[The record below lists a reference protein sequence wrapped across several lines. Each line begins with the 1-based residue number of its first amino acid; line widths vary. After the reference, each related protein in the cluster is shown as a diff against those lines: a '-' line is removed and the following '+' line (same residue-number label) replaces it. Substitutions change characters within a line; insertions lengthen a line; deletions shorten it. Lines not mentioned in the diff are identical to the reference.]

1 MEDQLKFDKSTFV
14 CYKTTKINE
23 EYLLGETLGQG
34 AFGTVR
40 KAVHKVTGQERAIK
54 ILKKRQ
60 QDERKLFLEV
70 NILSKLT
77 HPNIMEIYEFF
88 EDKANFYIVSEL
100 CKGGELFDKI
110 TEKGCFKEAEA
121 CPIMLQLVSA
131 ICYSH
136 SNNIVHRDLKPENI
150 MLENINENNLIIKLI
165 DWGGARYFSKN
176 KKMSTIKGTPYY
188 IAPEV
193 IKEVYDEKCDIW
205 SLGVIFYVLLCGYPP
220 FNGDTDIEIMQNVQR
235 GKFVFPEE
243 EWGVISNEA
252 KDLIKKMLTYEP
264 SKRISAKQVL
274 LHPWFSHYEEKIK
287 QDKQVARSAFEN
299 MKRFKR
305 NKKFEH
311 ATIGFIINQLVSK
324 EDRADL
330 LKQFLQWDKNK
341 DGVLNKEEI
350 IESYRNVYGTID
362 PDIVENMI
370 KSIDLDGNGVIDYN
384 EFLACSINKDKI
396 LRNDNLKI
404 CFDEFDTDKSG
415 KISVNEISSIF
426 KQGNNENN
434 GDMEAFKNMVKN
446 ADENGDGEISFEEFQ
461 DIMNKFFM

>member
-40 KAVHKVTGQERAIK
+40 KAVHKVTNQERAIK

-70 NILSKLT
+70 NILSKLA
-77 HPNIMEIYEFF
+77 HPNIMEIYEFY

-110 TEKGCFKEAEA
+110 TEKGSFKEAEA

-150 MLENINENNLIIKLI
+150 MLDIVRDDNPMIKLI
-165 DWGGARYFSKN
+165 DWG
-176 KKMSTIKGTPYY
+176 STIKGTPYY

-220 FNGDTDIEIMQNVQR
+220 FNGDTDVEIMQNVQK

-243 EWGVISNEA
+243 EWGVISKEA
-252 KDLIKKMLTYEP
+252 KDLISKMLTYEP

-274 LHPWFSHYEEKIK
+274 LHPWFSHYEEKMK
-287 QDKQVARSAFEN
+287 EDKKVARSAFEN

-330 LKQFLQWDKNK
+330 LKQFLFWDKNK

-362 PDIVENMI
+362 EDIVENMI

-384 EFLACSINKDKI
+384 EFLNCTMNRNKI
-396 LRNDNLKI
+396 LSKKNLEYAFNA
-404 CFDEFDTDKSG
+404 FDKDGNGS
-415 KISVNEISSIF
+415 ISIDEIMSIF
-426 KQGNNENN
+426 KKTSNNVDKKVFEKMMK
-434 GDMEAFKNMVKN
+434 D
-446 ADENGDGEISFEEFQ
+446 ADSNGDGAIEFEEFNE
-461 DIMNKFFM
+461 IMQKFFE

>member
-1 MEDQLKFDKSTFV
+1 MEDQLKLDKSTFV

-23 EYLLGETLGQG
+23 EYLFGETLGQG

-40 KAVHKVTGQERAIK
+40 KAIHKVTGQERAVK

-60 QDERKLFLEV
+60 QDERQFFLEV
-70 NILSKLT
+70 NILSKLA

-110 TEKGCFKEAEA
+110 TEKGSFKEAEA

-136 SNNIVHRDLKPENI
+136 SNKIVHRDLKPENI
-150 MLENINENNLIIKLI
+150 MLENTSETSPIIKLI

-193 IKEVYDEKCDIW
+193 IREVYDEKCDIW
-205 SLGVIFYVLLCGYPP
+205 SLGVILYVLLCGYPP
-220 FNGDTDIEIMQNVQR
+220 FNGDTDVEIMQNVQK
-235 GKFVFPEE
+235 GKFCFPKE
-243 EWGVISNEA
+243 EWDIMSNEV
-252 KDLIKKMLTYEP
+252 KDLITKMLTYEP
-264 SKRISAKQVL
+264 SKRISAKKIL
-274 LHPWFSHYEEKIK
+274 EHPWFSQYEEKIK
-287 QDKQVARSAFEN
+287 QDINVAKSALEN

-330 LKQFLQWDKNK
+330 LKQFLIWDKNR

-350 IESYRNVYGTID
+350 VESYKTVYGSID
-362 PDIVENMI
+362 EDVVENII
-370 KSIDLDGNGVIDYN
+370 KSIDLDGNGVVDYN
-384 EFLACSINKDKI
+384 EFLNCTMNRDKI
-396 LRNDNLKI
+396 LSKKNLQYAFNA
-404 CFDEFDTDKSG
+404 FDKDGNGS
-415 KISVNEISSIF
+415 ISIDEIMSIF
-426 KQGNNENN
+426 KKTSNNVDKKVFEKMMK
-434 GDMEAFKNMVKN
+434 D
-446 ADENGDGEISFEEFQ
+446 ADGNGDGAIEFEEFNS
-461 DIMNKFFM
+461 IMEKFFE

>member
-1 MEDQLKFDKSTFV
+1 MEDKLKIDKSTFIG
-14 CYKTTKINE
+14 YKTTKINE

-40 KAVHKVTGQERAIK
+40 KAVHKLTGQERAIK

-70 NILSKLT
+70 SILSKLT
-77 HPNIMEIYEFF
+77 HPNIMEIYEFY

-110 TEKGCFKEAEA
+110 TEKGSFKESEA

-136 SNNIVHRDLKPENI
+136 ANNIVHRDLKPENI
-150 MLENINENNLIIKLI
+150 MLDSTKNSNPIIKLI

-220 FNGDTDIEIMQNVQR
+220 FNGDTDIEIIQNVQK

-243 EWGVISNEA
+243 EWGVISPEC

-264 SKRISAKQVL
+264 AKRIGAKEVL
-274 LHPWFSHYEEKIK
+274 LHPWFSQYEKKVK
-287 QDKQVARSAFEN
+287 QDKTVALSAFEN

-330 LKQFLQWDKNK
+330 LKQFLVWDKNK

-362 PDIVENMI
+362 PDIVENII
-370 KSIDLDGNGVIDYN
+370 KSIDLDGNGVIDYH
-384 EFLACSINKDKI
+384 EFLNCTMNREKI
-396 LRNDNLKI
+396 LSKKNLQLAFRA
-404 CFDEFDTDKSG
+404 FDKDGNGS
-415 KISVNEISSIF
+415 ISIDEIMSIF
-426 KQGNNENN
+426 RKTSNNVDKKVFEKMMK
-434 GDMEAFKNMVKN
+434 D
-446 ADENGDGEISFEEFQ
+446 ADSNGDGAIEFEEFNS
-461 DIMNKFFM
+461 IMEKFFD

>member
-40 KAVHKVTGQERAIK
+40 KAIHKVTNQERAIK

-70 NILSKLT
+70 NILSKLA
-77 HPNIMEIYEFF
+77 HPNIMEIYEFY

-110 TEKGCFKEAEA
+110 TEKGSFKEAEA

-150 MLENINENNLIIKLI
+150 MLENTDESNPHIKLI

-220 FNGDTDIEIMQNVQR
+220 FNGDTDVEIMQNVQR

-243 EWGVISNEA
+243 EWGVISKEA
-252 KDLIKKMLTYEP
+252 KDLIKKMLAYDP
-264 SKRISAKQVL
+264 AKRISAKQVL
-274 LHPWFSHYEEKIK
+274 LHPWFSHYEEKMK
-287 QDKQVARSAFEN
+287 EDKNVARSAFEN

-330 LKQFLQWDKNK
+330 LKQFLFWDKNK

-350 IESYRNVYGTID
+350 IESYKNVYGSID
-362 PDIVENMI
+362 EDIVENMI
-370 KSIDLDGNGVIDYN
+370 KSIDLDGNGVVDYN
-384 EFLACSINKDKI
+384 EFLNCTMNRDKI
-396 LRNDNLKI
+396 LSKKNLEYAFKA
-404 CFDEFDTDKSG
+404 FDKDGNGS
-415 KISVNEISSIF
+415 ISIDEIMSIF
-426 KQGNNENN
+426 KKTSNNVDKKVFEKMMK
-434 GDMEAFKNMVKN
+434 D
-446 ADENGDGEISFEEFQ
+446 ADNDGDGAIEFEEFNS
-461 DIMNKFFM
+461 IMEKFFQ

>member
-23 EYLLGETLGQG
+23 EYLFGETLGQG

-40 KAVHKVTGQERAIK
+40 KAVHKLTQQERAVK

-70 NILSKLT
+70 NILSKLA
-77 HPNIMEIYEFF
+77 HPNIMEIYEFY
-88 EDKANFYIVSEL
+88 EDKANFYIVSEF

-110 TEKGCFKEAEA
+110 TEKGSFKEAEA

-136 SNNIVHRDLKPENI
+136 MNNIVHRDLKPENI
-150 MLENINENNLIIKLI
+150 MLENSNEETPLIKLI

-205 SLGVIFYVLLCGYPP
+205 SLGVILYVLLCGYPP
-220 FNGDTDIEIMQNVQR
+220 FNGDTDVEIMQNVQR
-235 GKFVFPEE
+235 GKFVFPKE
-243 EWGVISNEA
+243 EWDVMSYEV
-252 KDLIKKMLTYEP
+252 KDLITKMLTYEP
-264 SKRISAKQVL
+264 SKRISAKKIL
-274 LHPWFSHYEEKIK
+274 EHPWFSQYEEKIK
-287 QDKQVARSAFEN
+287 QNKKVAKSAFEN
-299 MKRFKR
+299 MKKYKR
-305 NKKFEH
+305 NKKFEQ
-311 ATIGFIINQLVSK
+311 ATIGFIINQLISK

-330 LKQFLQWDKNK
+330 LKQFLIWDKNK

-350 IESYRNVYGTID
+350 IEGYKNVYGTID
-362 PDIVENMI
+362 QDVVENII
-370 KSIDLDGNGVIDYN
+370 KSIDMDGNGVIDYN
-384 EFLACSINKDKI
+384 EFLNCTMNRNKI
-396 LRNDNLKI
+396 LSKKNLEYAFKA
-404 CFDEFDTDKSG
+404 FDKDGNGS
-415 KISVNEISSIF
+415 ISIDEIMSIF
-426 KQGNNENN
+426 KKTSNNVDKKVFEKMMK
-434 GDMEAFKNMVKN
+434 D
-446 ADENGDGEISFEEFQ
+446 ADSNGDGAIEFEEFSS
-461 DIMNKFFM
+461 IMEKFFQ

>member
-1 MEDQLKFDKSTFV
+1 MVDELKFDKSTFV
-14 CYKTTKINE
+14 CYKTSKIND

-40 KAVHKVTGQERAIK
+40 KAVHKITNQERAIK

-70 NILSKLT
+70 NILSKLA
-77 HPNIMEIYEFF
+77 HPNIMEIYEFY

-110 TEKGCFKEAEA
+110 TEKGYFKEAEA

-150 MLENINENNLIIKLI
+150 MLDIVKESSPIIKLI

-193 IKEVYDEKCDIW
+193 IKEVYAEKCDIW

-220 FNGDTDIEIMQNVQR
+220 FNGDTDIEIMQNVQK
-235 GKFVFPEE
+235 GKFQFPVE
-243 EWGVISNEA
+243 EWGVISKEA
-252 KDLIKKMLTYEP
+252 KDLITKMLTYEP
-264 SKRISAKQVL
+264 SKRISAKEVL

-287 QDKQVARSAFEN
+287 QDKLVA
-299 MKRFKR
+299 KR
-305 NKKFEH
+305 
-311 ATIGFIINQLVSK
+311 LSK
-324 EDRADL
+324 
-330 LKQFLQWDKNK
+330 
-341 DGVLNKEEI
+341 I
-350 IESYRNVYGTID
+350 
-362 PDIVENMI
+362 
-370 KSIDLDGNGVIDYN
+370 
-384 EFLACSINKDKI
+384 
-396 LRNDNLKI
+396 
-404 CFDEFDTDKSG
+404 
-415 KISVNEISSIF
+415 
-426 KQGNNENN
+426 
-434 GDMEAFKNMVKN
+434 
-446 ADENGDGEISFEEFQ
+446 
-461 DIMNKFFM
+461 

>member
-77 HPNIMEIYEFF
+77 HPNIMEIYEFY

-110 TEKGCFKEAEA
+110 TEKGFFKEAEA

-205 SLGVIFYVLLCGYPP
+205 SLGVIFYVLL
-220 FNGDTDIEIMQNVQR
+220 F
-235 GKFVFPEE
+235 
-243 EWGVISNEA
+243 
-252 KDLIKKMLTYEP
+252 TYEP

-341 DGVLNKEEI
+341 DGVLNKDEI

-370 KSIDLDGNGVIDYN
+370 KSIDLDGNGVIDYH
-384 EFLACSINKDKI
+384 EFLNCTMNRNKI
-396 LRNDNLKI
+396 LSKKNLEYAFKA
-404 CFDEFDTDKSG
+404 FDKDGNGS
-415 KISVNEISSIF
+415 ISIDEIMSIF
-426 KQGNNENN
+426 KKTSNNVDKKVFEKMMK
-434 GDMEAFKNMVKN
+434 DV
-446 ADENGDGEISFEEFQ
+446 DSNGDGAIEFEEFNS
-461 DIMNKFFM
+461 IMEKFFQ

>member
-1 MEDQLKFDKSTFV
+1 MVEELKFDKSTFIF
-14 CYKTTKINE
+14 YKKTKINE

-40 KAVHKVTGQERAIK
+40 KAIHKVTKQERAIK

-77 HPNIMEIYEFF
+77 HPNIMEIYEFY

-136 SNNIVHRDLKPENI
+136 SNKVVHRDLKPENI
-150 MLENINENNLIIKLI
+150 MLDNIEGTNPIIKLI
-165 DWGGARYFSKN
+165 DWGGARYFSK

-205 SLGVIFYVLLCGYPP
+205 SIGVIFYVLLCGYPP
-220 FNGDTDIEIMQNVQR
+220 FNGDTDVEIMQNVQR
-235 GKFVFPEE
+235 GKFCFPEE
-243 EWGVISNEA
+243 EWGIISNEA
-252 KDLIKKMLTYEP
+252 KDLISKMLTYDP
-264 SKRISAKQVL
+264 AKRISAKKVL
-274 LHPWFSHYEEKIK
+274 LHPWFAHYEEKMK
-287 QDKQVARSAFEN
+287 QDKKVALTAFEN

-330 LKQFLQWDKNK
+330 LKQFLFWDKNK

-362 PDIVENMI
+362 QDIVENMI

-384 EFLACSINKDKI
+384 EFLNCTMNRNKI
-396 LRNDNLKI
+396 LSKKNLEYAFKA
-404 CFDEFDTDKSG
+404 FDKDGNGS
-415 KISVNEISSIF
+415 ISIDEIMSIF
-426 KQGNNENN
+426 KKTRNSVDKKVFEKMMK
-434 GDMEAFKNMVKN
+434 D
-446 ADENGDGEISFEEFQ
+446 ADSNGDGEIEFEEFNF
-461 DIMNKFFM
+461 IMQKFFE

>member
-1 MEDQLKFDKSTFV
+1 MDQLKFDKSTFV

-23 EYLLGETLGQG
+23 EYKFGETLGQG

-70 NILSKLT
+70 YILSKLA
-77 HPNIMEIYEFF
+77 HPNIMEIYEFY

-110 TEKGCFKEAEA
+110 TEKGFFKEAEA

-136 SNNIVHRDLKPENI
+136 MNHIVHRDLKPENI
-150 MLENINENNLIIKLI
+150 MLDLVKESSPIIKLI

-176 KKMSTIKGTPYY
+176 KKMTTIKGTPYY

-193 IKEVYDEKCDIW
+193 INEVYDEKCDIW
-205 SLGVIFYVLLCGYPP
+205 SIGVIFYVLLCGYPP
-220 FNGDTDIEIMQNVQR
+220 FNGDTDVEIMQNVQR
-235 GKFVFPEE
+235 GKFCFPVE

-252 KDLIKKMLTYEP
+252 KDLISKMLTYEP
-264 SKRISAKQVL
+264 SKRISAKEIL
-274 LHPWFSHYEEKIK
+274 LHPWFSHYEEKMK
-287 QDKQVARSAFEN
+287 QNKSVARSAFEN

-330 LKQFLQWDKNK
+330 LKQFLFWDKNK
-341 DGVLNKEEI
+341 DGVLNKDEI
-350 IESYRNVYGTID
+350 IESYKNVYGTID
-362 PDIVENMI
+362 QDIVENII
-370 KSIDLDGNGVIDYN
+370 KSIDLDGNGVIDYH
-384 EFLACSINKDKI
+384 EFLNCTMNRSKI
-396 LRNDNLKI
+396 LSRKNLEYAFKA
-404 CFDEFDTDKSG
+404 FDKDGNGS
-415 KISVNEISSIF
+415 ISIEEIMSIF
-426 KQGNNENN
+426 KKTRNNVDKKVFEKMMK
-434 GDMEAFKNMVKN
+434 D
-446 ADENGDGEISFEEFQ
+446 ADSNGDGCIEFEEFNS
-461 DIMNKFFM
+461 IMQKFFE

>member
-1 MEDQLKFDKSTFV
+1 MEDKLKIDKSTFIG
-14 CYKTTKINE
+14 YKTTKINE

-40 KAVHKVTGQERAIK
+40 KAVHKLTGQERAIK

-70 NILSKLT
+70 SILSKLT
-77 HPNIMEIYEFF
+77 HPNIMEIYEFY

-110 TEKGCFKEAEA
+110 TEKGSFKESEA

-136 SNNIVHRDLKPENI
+136 ANNIVHRDLKPENI
-150 MLENINENNLIIKLI
+150 MLDSNKNSNPIIKLI

-220 FNGDTDIEIMQNVQR
+220 FNGDTDIEIIQNVQK

-243 EWGVISNEA
+243 EWGVISPEC

-264 SKRISAKQVL
+264 AKRIGAKEVL
-274 LHPWFSHYEEKIK
+274 LHPWFSQYEKKVK
-287 QDKQVARSAFEN
+287 QDKTVALSAFEN

-330 LKQFLQWDKNK
+330 LKQFLAWDKNK

-362 PDIVENMI
+362 PDIVENII

-415 KISVNEISSIF
+415 KISVDEVSSIF

-434 GDMEAFKNMVKN
+434 NDMEAFKNMVKN

>member
-1 MEDQLKFDKSTFV
+1 MADKLKFNKSNFV
-14 CYKTTKINE
+14 CYKKSKINE
-23 EYLLGETLGQG
+23 EYLLGETMGQG

-40 KAVHKVTGQERAIK
+40 KAIHKVTGQERAIK

-77 HPNIMEIYEFF
+77 HPNIMEIYEFY

-121 CPIMLQLVSA
+121 CPIMLQLVFA

-150 MLENINENNLIIKLI
+150 MLEDIGKNNLLIKLI

-205 SLGVIFYVLLCGYPP
+205 SIGVIFYVLLCGYPP
-220 FNGDTDIEIMQNVQR
+220 FNGDTDVEIMKNVQR
-235 GKFVFPEE
+235 GKFAFPEE
-243 EWGVISNEA
+243 EWDVISNDA
-252 KDLIKKMLTYEP
+252 KDLITKMLTYEP
-264 SKRISAKQVL
+264 SKRISAKEIL
-274 LHPWFSHYEEKIK
+274 LHPWFSHYEEKLK
-287 QDKQVARSAFEN
+287 QDKSVARSAFEN

-330 LKQFLQWDKNK
+330 LKQFLLWDKNK

-350 IESYRNVYGTID
+350 IESYRNVYGCID
-362 PDIVENMI
+362 QDIVENMI
-370 KSIDLDGNGVIDYN
+370 KSIDTDGNGVIDYH
-384 EFLACSINKDKI
+384 EFLNCTMNRDKI
-396 LRNDNLKI
+396 LSKKNLAYAFKA
-404 CFDEFDTDKSG
+404 FDKDGNGS
-415 KISVNEISSIF
+415 ISIEEIMSIF
-426 KQGNNENN
+426 KKTSNNVDKKVFEK
-434 GDMEAFKNMVKN
+434 MMKN
-446 ADENGDGEISFEEFQ
+446 ADSNGDGEIEFEEFNS
-461 DIMNKFFM
+461 IMEKFFQ